1 MDNLLLNMKSSSQIV
16 LTWCRR
22 CPVSYSSNDTLIQL
36 IKDLSNNSQDDTDPN
51 NVVVQQFQSP
61 YEEFKYG
68 EDIFI
73 TKWQLSY
80 SWAGEDINSNFC
92 WNQGGQYAQK
102 MEVFKCLM
110 LL

>member
-1 MDNLLLNMKSSSQIV
+1 MSFSA
-16 LTWCRR
+16 
-22 CPVSYSSNDTLIQL
+22 NDTLIQL

-51 NVVVQQFQSP
+51 NIVVQQFQSP
-61 YEEFKYG
+61 YEEFQYG
-68 EDIFI
+68 ENLSI
-73 TKWQLSY
+73 TKWGLIY
-80 SWAGEDINSNFC
+80 SWAGQGITSNFC